1 MRLHYEIKGMSCA
14 ACVAHVERAIKGV
27 LGDGD
32 TVTVSLL
39 TNSVSI
45 LTESDEHV
53 EILEERLARAISAGG
68 YTLLTERNAAD
79 KEDASSEYRRR
90 RRSLIISAG
99 FTLALMYLSMGG
111 MIGLPM
117 IPFLAGAENGLWMAL
132 AQLLLTIPVLI
143 LNFKFF
149 KNGFRA
155 LFHLSPNMDSLIAVG
170 SGASVVYGIIAMVL
184 IAFAQDEATVHAYLH
199 DLYFESA
206 AMILTLVSLGKLLE
220 SRAKDKASDAVRSLA
235 TLAPKYATVI
245 RDGREHP
252 VPVEK
257 LKIGDVVLVRAGE
270 LIPADGTV
278 LSGEGSVDESAL
290 TGESMPVEKSENDPV
305 RAACVLTSGVLTL
318 RADRV
323 GEDTSLSRVIRLLE
337 DAASSKAPIA
347 RIADKV
353 SAVFVPCVMAISAV
367 TFLVWMLATAGHV
380 EESLR
385 SAIAVLVISC
395 PCALGLATPTA
406 ITVGIGRG
414 ARLGILFRN
423 AESLE
428 KLCGVGTVLFDKTGT
443 LTEGKPAL
451 TDFYVYGEDPNG
463 VLAHAAAVERLS
475 SHPLALA
482 VKSGAEALGVTDF
495 PEVLDFESLTGVGAV
510 GRIGNVVCRV
520 GKPAQSDFL
529 SKMPENATRD
539 TKNGDFS
546 SFEESVQNGICVRRY
561 PSDDLIERDFS
572 ALEEK
577 GKTVVLVTY
586 DSRPVA
592 IMGIADRIREDSA
605 AAVGELRDA
614 GVSCIML
621 TGDNPK
627 TAAAVAETVGLDSFH
642 ASCLPEDK
650 ERLVR
655 EYAEH
660 GSVAMVGDGIND
672 APALVRADVG
682 IAVGAG
688 TEIAIDCAG
697 VVLSSSSLSGVA
709 DAYFLSRATI
719 RVIKQNLFWALFY
732 NAICIPVAAGALYPL
747 FGWQLSPMLASAAMS
762 FSSVCVVTNAL
773 RLRSIHIRKK
783 GENNTMF
790 GKKELVTHVI
800 TVEGMMCMKCVA
812 HVKTALEGVK
822 GVKSVEVNLD
832 TKTATVTAP
841 ENVSLDK
848 LVAAVTAAGY
858 QVV

>member
-27 LGDGD
+27 LGERD

-45 LTESDEHV
+45 LTEREENV
-53 EILEERLARAISAGG
+53 EILEERLSRAVAAGG
-68 YTLLTERNAAD
+68 YTLLTERNAAK
-79 KEDASSEYRRR
+79 KEDAASEYQKRRR
-90 RRSLIISAG
+90 NLVISAI
-99 FTLALMYLSMGG
+99 FTLAVMYLSMGG

-132 AQLLLTIPVLI
+132 AQLILTLPVI
-143 LNFKFF
+143 VLNFRFF

-170 SGASVVYGIIAMVL
+170 SGASVVYGIIAMIL
-184 IAFAQDEATVHAYLH
+184 IALAEDEATVHTYLH

-245 RDGREHP
+245 RDGREQP
-252 VPVEK
+252 VPVEE
-257 LKIGDVVLVRAGE
+257 LRVGDVVLVRAGE

-290 TGESMPVEKSENDPV
+290 TGESMPVEKSEHDSV
-305 RAACVLTSGVLTL
+305 RAACVLTSGVLTVK
-318 RADRV
+318 ADRV

-347 RIADKV
+347 RIADRV
-353 SAVFVPCVMAISAV
+353 SAVFVPCVMGISLV
-367 TFLVWMLATAGHV
+367 TFAVWMIATAGHV
-380 EESLR
+380 EEALR

-414 ARLGILFRN
+414 ARMGILFRN

-451 TDFYVYGEDPNG
+451 TDLYVYGEDAYA
-463 VLAHAAAVERLS
+463 VLSHAAAVERLS

-482 VKSGAEALGVTDF
+482 VRSGAEALGITELPEVTDF
-495 PEVLDFESLTGVGAV
+495 TSLTGIGACGQIDGV
-510 GRIGNVVCRV
+510 LCRV
-520 GKPAQSDFL
+520 GKPTDSDFTV
-529 SKMPENATRD
+529 KTTENATHD
-539 TKNGDFS
+539 AKNGTFEDFS
-546 SFEESVQNGICVRRY
+546 ESVESGVCVRKY
-561 PSDDLIERDFS
+561 PLATTLSADFS
-572 ALEEK
+572 ALEQT
-577 GKTVVLVTY
+577 GKTVVLVSY

-605 AAVGELRDA
+605 AAVGELKDA

-627 TAAAVAETVGLDSFH
+627 TAATVAETVGLDSFH

-655 EYAEH
+655 EHGEH

-719 RVIKQNLFWALFY
+719 RIIKQNLFWALFY
-732 NAICIPVAAGALYPL
+732 NAICIPVAAGALYPF

-783 GENNTMF
+783 GENTMF

-812 HVKTALEGVK
+812 HVKAALEGVK
-822 GVKSVEVNLD
+822 GVKSVEVDLD
-832 TKTATVTAP
+832 AKTATVVAP
-841 ENVSLDK
+841 ENVRLDK

-858 QVV
+858 QVG